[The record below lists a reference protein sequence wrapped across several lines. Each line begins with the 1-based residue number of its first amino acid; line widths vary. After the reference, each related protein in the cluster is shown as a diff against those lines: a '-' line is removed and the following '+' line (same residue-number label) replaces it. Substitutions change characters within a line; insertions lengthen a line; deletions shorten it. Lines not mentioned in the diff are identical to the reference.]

1 MYVLRWSDA
10 GLILKFLC
18 QQEHG
23 GDPNFEPSISRFDV
37 GSKRKRKRRNLK
49 NSTTVD
55 CVQGK
60 YLEEVV
66 VKKEEQEDTKVS
78 NEDMASTNA

>member
-10 GLILKFLC
+10 GLILKLLC

-23 GDPNFEPSISRFDV
+23 GDPNFEPSLSQFDV

-55 CVQGK
+55 CVQGHD
-60 YLEEVV
+60 LEEVV